1 MAAFVIVDQL
11 GITDPDAMKEYSKGV
26 GATVAKFGGEAIA
39 RDDGCEVLE
48 GTYQPRRIIML
59 KFPDM
64 EALKGWYDSE
74 DYAELKA
81 MRHRSSTANMYA
93 VDGF

>member
-11 GITDPDAMKEYSKGV
+11 GITDPDTMKEYSKGV

-48 GTYQPRRIIML
+48 GTYQPRRIIIL

-64 EALKGWYDSE
+64 QALKGWYDSE